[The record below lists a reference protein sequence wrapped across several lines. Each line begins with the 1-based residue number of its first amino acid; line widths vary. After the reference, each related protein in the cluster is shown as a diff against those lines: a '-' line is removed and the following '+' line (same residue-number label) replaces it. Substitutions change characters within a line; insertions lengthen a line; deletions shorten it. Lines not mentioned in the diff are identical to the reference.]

1 MENTFTT
8 ADDGLDPTGWYPGK
22 KHGFLNNLGRVASM
36 GIYSPDNRMASKLN
50 IQKLETRG
58 QNQESLRQMRELH
71 NLALESLHDYY
82 AKAMPEKSPT
92 EIAQMTAQHFASK
105 ALADTSENNAR
116 GASAEVSKETSEGL
130 LPGAAGAAKR
140 GQMAAEAAA
149 DASTARNRNVEANE
163 RGRAPREVEA
173 GANDISAQINKSNAS
188 IAQSRANGAEDNNRE
203 LGAVAAKTFNT
214 PFETANLKSIDIE
227 AAKQKAINLK
237 SDEDWQHNVQTQLR
251 PVVSST
257 MENDAQRHAMDV
269 INARLESTNMNKAL
283 SNPTTADNLTA
294 ARLNKNSMA
303 VPYGG
308 TIVPVVPV
316 DQGSAI
322 QGETRHPDVVEY
334 GQKINPTN
342 GQLIPVVT
350 RKTYGAPG
358 TNQPPSTA
366 DFNRLNG
373 SRAPVP
379 VDPNV
384 LKDIRG
390 GR

>member
-1 MENTFTT
+1 MDNTFTT
-8 ADDGLDPTGWYPGK
+8 ADSGLDPTGWYPGK

-58 QNQESLRQMRELH
+58 QNQESLRQMKELH

-82 AKAMPEKSPT
+82 AKAMPEKSPE

-105 ALADTSENNAR
+105 ALADTSKNNAE
-116 GASAEVSKETSEGL
+116 GANAEVSMETSKGL
-130 LPGAAGAAKR
+130 LPGAA
-140 GQMAAEAAA
+140 AAA
-149 DASTARNRNVEANE
+149 TEGQDSARAAARASTARNNNVEANE
-163 RGRAPREVEA
+163 RGRAPREVEE
-173 GANDISAQINKSNAS
+173 GANAISAQINKSNAS
-188 IAQSRANGAEDNNRE
+188 IAESRAQGADANNRE
-203 LGAVAAKTFNT
+203 IKSVAAKTFKT
-214 PFETANLKSIDIE
+214 PFKSAQYDDINVD
-227 AAKQKAINLK
+227 AATQKAINLK
-237 SDEDWQHNVQTQLR
+237 SDEDWQHNVQNKLR

-257 MENDAQRHAMDV
+257 MEDDANRHAMEV
-269 INARLESTNMNKAL
+269 LNARLEATNMNKAL

-294 ARLNKNSMA
+294 AKLNKNSMA

-308 TIVPVVPV
+308 TVVPVVPV

-322 QGETRHPDVVEY
+322 QGETRHPDMVEY

-366 DFNRLNG
+366 DFNGLNG

-379 VDPNV
+379 IDPNV
-384 LKDIRG
+384 IKAIMG